1 MSHDS
6 ATNNAD
12 ISIAHKAQNKSFKN
26 EVKIKFMNHKSQNVN
41 FFCGES
47 SLPHFPLPERENYQ
61 NANNVN
67 DFPKKQMK
75 FFNELNGTYSN
86 DNDFNSY
93 LFKK

>member
-12 ISIAHKAQNKSFKN
+12 ISLTHKAQNISLKN
-26 EVKIKFMNHKSQNVN
+26 EVKIKFINRKSQNVN
-41 FFCGES
+41 FFYRES

-61 NANNVN
+61 NANNVD
-67 DFPKKQMK
+67 DFPKKQIN
-75 FFNELNGTYSN
+75 FFNELNDSCNN